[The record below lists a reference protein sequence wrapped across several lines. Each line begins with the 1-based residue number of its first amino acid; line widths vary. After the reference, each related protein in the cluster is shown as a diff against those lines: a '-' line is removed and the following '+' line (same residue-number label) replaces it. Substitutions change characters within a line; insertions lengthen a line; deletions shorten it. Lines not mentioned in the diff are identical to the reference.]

1 MLSKQRLDLL
11 NQVFF
16 LSFVS
21 ICDKIEKNDF
31 LQ

>member
-16 LSFVS
+16 LSFVP
-21 ICDKIEKNDF
+21 ICDKIESNDF